1 MVGTTDSR
9 AGLDTLGL
17 SACRHRAISILSVR
31 MAETAALSII
41 PATLAVVPRLVPL
54 FDRYRQFYNIPP
66 DESASQTFLQDRLS
80 ANESVIFLALA
91 PLNGQPAPA
100 GFIQLYPSFSSISLC
115 RAWILND
122 LFVHPDFRC
131 LGVGRA
137 LMSQAARHCA
147 DTGARQLWLQ
157 TDVTN
162 IQAQRLYE
170 ACGMTRKE
178 ILEYTLAL

>member
-1 MVGTTDSR
+1 MP
-9 AGLDTLGL
+9 
-17 SACRHRAISILSVR
+17 SASDLIFFAR
-31 MAETAALSII
+31 MADTTAPSII
-41 PATLAVVPRLVPL
+41 PATLADVPRLAPL
-54 FDRYRQFYNIPP
+54 FDRYRQFYNIPSN
-66 DESASQTFLQDRLS
+66 ESASETFLQERLS
-80 ANESVIFLALA
+80 ANESVIFLALVMSGSGA
-91 PLNGQPAPA
+91 SPA

-122 LFVHPDFRC
+122 VFVHPDFRR

-137 LMSQAARHCA
+137 LMRQAAQHCV
-147 DTGARQLWLQ
+147 DTGAGQLWLQ

-162 IQAQRLYE
+162 TKAQRLYE